1 MKTRTLLWIVVLA
14 LAAAGAV
21 WWLWRP
27 QTFTLN
33 DGTKLKLVGVEYGKH
48 HKFPGER
55 YQSSAFDS
63 TNDTLVVWIEQ
74 KHKGNNWPNYQL
86 YAYDKSATACVGM
99 FTRNSRQIRQGD
111 EMIGFQ
117 LDAFP
122 RRHGKFYLRIQGW
135 SRQSGRQN
143 MQPTIKNGF
152 VISNPARG
160 HFPAWLPDPLPN
172 TQEDGDLSVTL
183 NRLEFGAK
191 MPYARNPK
199 AQNDPMNKGVL
210 AAFQIQQNGKT
221 ATNWQPAQ
229 VVTSDATG
237 NSIMGWCN
245 SEWENDEEVTLYQ
258 YGLWPDEPAWKLRV
272 EFSRTSGFHNDEL
285 WTVQNVPLEPGR
297 MQDFWNY
304 GRDQTNSAFA
314 ETTLNG
320 IHLKLF
326 PAKQFTDQRNMRGS
340 IEGGLAVQ
348 ADLPL
353 DGMRLTLIEATDDQG
368 HKIKPMTWSWGG
380 TDFRFGLQEL
390 GNARS
395 LNLTLALHRSRFVE
409 FTAKPAKP

>member
-1 MKTRTLLWIVVLA
+1 MKTKTRLWIVVSV

-33 DGTKLKLVGVEYGKH
+33 DGTKLKLVAVTYGKH
-48 HKFPGER
+48 HNFPGES
-55 YQSSAFDS
+55 YQPAVSDS
-63 TNDTLVVWIEQ
+63 TNDTLYVWIEQ
-74 KHKGNNWPNYQL
+74 KHKGNNWPNYQI
-86 YAYDKSATACVGM
+86 YAYDKSGTACVGM
-99 FTRNSRQIRQGD
+99 FTRNSRQIRPGD

-122 RRHGKFYLRIQGW
+122 RRQGKFYLRIQEW
-135 SRQSGRQN
+135 NRRTGRQN
-143 MQPTIKNGF
+143 MQQTIKNGF

-160 HFPAWLPDPLPN
+160 HFPAWFPDSLPN

-191 MPYARNPK
+191 TPYTRNPK
-199 AQNDPMNKGVL
+199 APNDPMNKGVL

-229 VVTSDATG
+229 VETSDATG
-237 NSIMGWCN
+237 NHVLGWCN
-245 SEWENDEEVTLYQ
+245 SHWENDEEVTLYQ
-258 YGLWPDEPAWKLRV
+258 YGLWPDEPAWKLRF
-272 EFSRTSGFHNDEL
+272 EFSRTSGFHADEL
-285 WTVQNVPLEPGR
+285 WTVQGVPLETGR

-304 GRDQTNSAFA
+304 GRDRTNSAFA

-348 ADLPL
+348 TDLPL
-353 DGMRLTLIEATDDQG
+353 DGMRMTLVEVTDDQR
-368 HKIKPMTWSWGG
+368 HAIKPMNWSWGD
-380 TDFRFGLQEL
+380 TDYRFGLQEL
-390 GNARS
+390 GNAKS

-409 FTAKPAKP
+409 FTTKPTKQ

>member
-1 MKTRTLLWIVVLA
+1 ML
-14 LAAAGAV
+14 
-21 WWLWRP
+21 
-27 QTFTLN
+27 F
-33 DGTKLKLVGVEYGKH
+33 
-48 HKFPGER
+48 
-55 YQSSAFDS
+55 
-63 TNDTLVVWIEQ
+63 VWIEQ
-74 KHKGNNWPNYQL
+74 KHKGNDWLDYQL
-86 YAYDKSATACVGM
+86 WAYDKSATACVGA
-99 FTRNSRQIRQGD
+99 FSRHSHQIRPGV
-111 EMIGFQ
+111 EMVGIP

-122 RRHGKFYLRIQGW
+122 RREGKFYLRVQEW
-135 SRQSGRQN
+135 SRQNGRQYT
-143 MQPTIKNGF
+143 QPTVKNCF

-160 HFPAWLPDPLPN
+160 HFPNWSPDSLPN

-191 MPYARNPK
+191 TPYTRNPK
-199 AQNDPMNKGVL
+199 KQNDPMNKGVL

-229 VVTSDATG
+229 VETSDATG
-237 NSIMGWCN
+237 NHIMGWCN
-245 SEWENDEEVTLYQ
+245 SHWENDEEVTLYQ
-258 YGLWPDEPAWKLRV
+258 YGLWPDEPAWKLRF

-297 MQDFWNY
+297 MQDFWSY

-326 PAKQFTDQRNMRGS
+326 PAKHFTDQRNMRGS

-348 ADLPL
+348 TDLPL
-353 DGMRLTLIEATDDQG
+353 DGMRLTLVEATDDQG

-380 TDFRFGLQEL
+380 NDFRFGLQEL

-409 FTAKPAKP
+409 FTAKPTKQ